1 MGFMLSIL
9 VTTLELK
16 CKGSYFEQSSI
27 TSVTTDCSIGTL
39 MVKEH
44 VARRLN
50 MFPFSL
56 CIMYTV
62 LAVIIIKQY
71 FHYVNKCA
79 LQFYMYEH
87 YGMLGHGLVVESE
100 NVCYLF
106 PSHLLHRYNTVLS
119 CCLCVLMAGFQ
130 CFMDK
135 ETQKLCSIMGNIPV
149 CLQYCTCEDW
159 QPL

>member
-1 MGFMLSIL
+1 MLQYPCVLLRSTRSRFSLDYCKLNIPTLSTYYCVLYNTVCDKRLLVGQWKRLMGFMLSIL

-79 LQFYMYEH
+79 L
-87 YGMLGHGLVVESE
+87 
-100 NVCYLF
+100 
-106 PSHLLHRYNTVLS
+106 
-119 CCLCVLMAGFQ
+119 
-130 CFMDK
+130 
-135 ETQKLCSIMGNIPV
+135 
-149 CLQYCTCEDW
+149 
-159 QPL
+159 